1 MTPRTPRPG
10 APVGVSE
17 STRVPA
23 RVAARCA
30 VVALVT
36 VGALSGC
43 SGDEPSGST
52 SGPTVAAPS
61 GSAVPT
67 DAGATVSVGRVTGTL
82 ERPRRVEAVDAVGT
96 LTERWFTAAYLGEGG
111 PPARVADAFPGFTRG
126 AAAQARED
134 RDLTTNAGLPAG
146 VDDIVGRR
154 GDVVV
159 DLLATGGRAQ
169 AATSRF
175 TLVMGLLGDRE
186 RVDRVRG
193 RLYLTPDPARR
204 GAWQVVGYDVQRGRQ
219 R

>member
-10 APVGVSE
+10 DPVGVSE
-17 STRVPA
+17 PTRLPA
-23 RVAARCA
+23 RVVARGAA
-30 VVALVT
+30 VALVT
-36 VGALSGC
+36 LAALSGC

-52 SGPTVAAPS
+52 DGPTDGARS

-67 DAGATVSVGRVTGTL
+67 DAGATISVGRVTGTL
-82 ERPRRVEAVDAVGT
+82 ERPRRADAVDAVGT
-96 LTERWFTAAYLGEGG
+96 LTERWFAAAYLGADG
-111 PPARVADAFPGFTRG
+111 PPSRVADAFPGFTRG
-126 AAAQARED
+126 AADQARED
-134 RDLTTNAGLPAG
+134 RALTTNAGLPAG
-146 VDDIVGRR
+146 VDDVAGRR

-186 RVDRVRG
+186 RVERVRG

-204 GAWQVVGYDVQRGRQ
+204 GAWQVVGYDVERGRQ